1 MSENHGRHAAE
12 PTERTVTGT
21 TVVAPRG
28 ELDLLTAPALSQ
40 RLDVL
45 TAGAFPD
52 LVLDLRAV
60 SFIDCSGLRA
70 LCRARRR
77 ALSCGGRLRL
87 ITGSPGLL
95 RVLHHTRL
103 TGAFELLPRLPA
115 ELDSAGAR
123 PTEGKGPRP

>member
-1 MSENHGRHAAE
+1 MLA
-12 PTERTVTGT
+12 GT

-40 RLDVL
+40 RLDAL

-77 ALSCGGRLRL
+77 VLSRGGRLRL
-87 ITGSPGLL
+87 ITRSPGLL

-103 TGAFELLPRLPA
+103 TGVFELLPRLPA
-115 ELDSAGAR
+115 ELGAAAAR
-123 PTEGKGPRP
+123 PTVCKGPRP

>member
-1 MSENHGRHAAE
+1 MSENHGRHAAD
-12 PTERTVTGT
+12 PTERRVAGT
-21 TVVAPRG
+21 TLVAPRG

-77 ALSCGGRLRL
+77 ALSRGGRLRL
-87 ITGSPGLL
+87 ITRSPGLL

-103 TGAFELLPRLPA
+103 TGVFELLPRLPA
-115 ELDSAGAR
+115 ELDAAVSRPSAGR
-123 PTEGKGPRP
+123 GPRP